1 MPTTPSATPPVH
13 TKTDHRPGALDVEAA
28 GLAWLA
34 DAAARHGGAP
44 VLPLVSA
51 PPGAA
56 GIPGVP
62 VPPGPAGQLRTVR
75 LPSGRP
81 DAAAAEAFGRLLAR
95 THAAGAPWFGAPPA
109 GWAHDGVMGDAPLPL
124 RQEPPAA
131 PATPGAPDDGAAP
144 DGSVTA
150 GAPPH
155 DGTGWGE
162 FYATDRLLPYLPAA
176 RPNGSLDADDER
188 LIRRLADRLATG
200 ALDHPLPELVRTPA
214 ARLHGDLWSGNVLWT
229 TDPGLLPDTPGLAEA
244 RAAVAASPRPTVGV
258 LIDPAAQGGHA
269 ESDLAQ
275 LFVFGAPHA
284 PRIVAAYDEVS
295 PLAGGPGAGG
305 FRDRL
310 GLHQLHILIV
320 HAALFGGSYGP
331 QTTAAAARYL

>member
-1 MPTTPSATPPVH
+1 MMSA
-13 TKTDHRPGALDVEAA
+13 
-28 GLAWLA
+28 
-34 DAAARHGGAP
+34 
-44 VLPLVSA
+44 
-51 PPGAA
+51 
-56 GIPGVP
+56 
-62 VPPGPAGQLRTVR
+62 
-75 LPSGRP
+75 
-81 DAAAAEAFGRLLAR
+81 
-95 THAAGAPWFGAPPA
+95 
-109 GWAHDGVMGDAPLPL
+109 
-124 RQEPPAA
+124 EPPADTSA
-131 PATPGAPDDGAAP
+131 RTDPATPA
-144 DGSVTA
+144 TT
-150 GAPPH
+150 PP
-155 DGTGWGE
+155 GTGWGE

-176 RPNGSLDADDER
+176 RRNGSLDADDER